1 MSLRISVRWPA
12 EAAGISVKVRDAKH
26 PLEESLRAAAAPADR
41 GPVGTPAVSW
51 AVGSIVTRAGSQSV
65 QSLSC
70 RFGIV
75 VFFTMSTGAD
85 CGR

>member
-41 GPVGTPAVSW
+41 GPVGTPAV
-51 AVGSIVTRAGSQSV
+51 GSIVTRAGSQSV